1 MEIKTF
7 EERKKEARE
16 SASLGLEQLKK
27 EGVELP
33 NESSKLED
41 ILDHTHDYV
50 ENNVRNIANT
60 VASIKDVGLG
70 AHEPVVTDW
79 VEKELEVTPQEFDE
93 FLKST
98 ETGEEAKIGILEEMD
113 VPKAIIEDVKNEAGP
128 SKKLK

>member
-7 EERKKEARE
+7 EERKKEVKK
-16 SASLGLEQLKK
+16 SASFGLEQLKE
-27 EGVELP
+27 EGIELP

-50 ENNVRNIANT
+50 ENSVKEIANT

-79 VEKELEVTPQEFDE
+79 VAKELEVTPQEFDQ

-98 ETGEEAKIGILEEMD
+98 ETGEEAKISILKEMD
-113 VPKAIIEDVKNEAGP
+113 VPKAIIEEVKNEVGP
-128 SKKLK
+128 SKKKK